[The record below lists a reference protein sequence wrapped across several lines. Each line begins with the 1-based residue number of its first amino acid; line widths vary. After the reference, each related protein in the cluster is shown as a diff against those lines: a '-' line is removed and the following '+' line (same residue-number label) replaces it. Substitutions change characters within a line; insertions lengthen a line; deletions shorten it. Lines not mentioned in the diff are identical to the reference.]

1 MWQLFSLELD
11 GEINNQGDQISG
23 CCALVLA
30 WDVCFLCG
38 CGTVHKLDY

>member
-23 CCALVLA
+23 CCALVFPPL
-30 WDVCFLCG
+30 WPI
-38 CGTVHKLDY
+38 TSSQP